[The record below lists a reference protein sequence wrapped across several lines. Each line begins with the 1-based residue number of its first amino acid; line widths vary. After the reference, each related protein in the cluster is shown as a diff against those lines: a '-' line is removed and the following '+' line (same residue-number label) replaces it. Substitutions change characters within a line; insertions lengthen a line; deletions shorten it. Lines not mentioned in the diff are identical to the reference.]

1 MDSDNV
7 IKSLCSPFQNALL
20 PREAALPEPFSY
32 SQSGDCPAA
41 ERIILQCPWQLGLVI
56 FLSFLFAAGHTTW
69 RSTRVLTF
77 GQDSS
82 REASHAFMVQ
92 GDTFP
97 TFLEF
102 TVSMWL
108 LLAWGFFFF
117 FKSFSVLFLNKR
129 NSETCK
135 FCEISN
141 PSVMYLLCAP
151 LLPLPPPWAGSQC
164 WFPTPGHQALEASRG
179 QLPVLAPGP
188 AQQTRNN

>member
-1 MDSDNV
+1 MFPFPERPASQGSCLTGTFLLFTIWGLPCSWKDYSAVSLTTRSGHFSVLPVCCRSYNLKVNKSFDIWARLLSGSISRVYGPGGYIPHLPGIYCVDV
-7 IKSLCSPFQNALL
+7 I
-20 PREAALPEPFSY
+20 
-32 SQSGDCPAA
+32 
-41 ERIILQCPWQLGLVI
+41 
-56 FLSFLFAAGHTTW
+56 AAGL
-69 RSTRVLTF
+69 RVC
-77 GQDSS
+77 
-82 REASHAFMVQ
+82 
-92 GDTFP
+92 
-97 TFLEF
+97 
-102 TVSMWL
+102 
-108 LLAWGFFFF
+108 FFF